1 MSDRAAKQARRAKR
15 KAKQATRASWERHY
29 RCADCG
35 TGPLERGGIEIGGRD
50 GERHYCKACMP
61 PERMAVI
68 MQGGGSWVARADATK
83 GWGRPPDDVVQVDTG
98 GRT

>member
-15 KAKQATRASWERHY
+15 KAKQATRDASRQHW
-29 RCADCG
+29 CVDCG
-35 TGPLERGGIEIGGRD
+35 SGPLYLGGIVFGGPA

-61 PERMAVI
+61 PERAIAIVESWGKPVYRQVI
-68 MQGGGSWVARADATK
+68 
-83 GWGRPPDDVVQVDTG
+83 PDDTG

>member
-15 KAKQATRASWERHY
+15 KAKRAERESTRERQY
-29 RCADCG
+29 RCVDCG
-35 TGPLERGGIEIGGRD
+35 TGPLYRGGIEVGGPT

-61 PERMAVI
+61 VERAEAI
-68 MQGGGSWVARADATK
+68 LKSWGSPVYRVVV
-83 GWGRPPDDVVQVDTG
+83 PDDVDQVDTR